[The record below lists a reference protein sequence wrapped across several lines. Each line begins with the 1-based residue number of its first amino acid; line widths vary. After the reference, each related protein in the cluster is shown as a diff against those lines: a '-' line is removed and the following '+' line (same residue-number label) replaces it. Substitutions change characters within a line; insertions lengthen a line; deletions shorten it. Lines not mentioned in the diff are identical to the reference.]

1 MKMMA
6 GGPQL
11 NIKMSLGER
20 DEIGGQISLQ
30 LKAAASSL
38 SWTIMRMLR
47 GLESL
52 IPV

>member
-1 MKMMA
+1 MMA

-20 DEIGGQISLQ
+20 DEMGGQISVQ

-38 SWTIMRMLR
+38 TIMRMLQ